1 MFVSKTIQ
9 KHEKPDV
16 PWTILNHNKVG
27 VSYNQE
33 ATIITAAFY
42 QCKNMQKFNRV
53 ECRNRSQKGKNNLF
67 SNCIELVQKEN
78 K

>member
-42 QCKNMQKFNRV
+42 
-53 ECRNRSQKGKNNLF
+53 
-67 SNCIELVQKEN
+67 
-78 K
+78 